1 MRVCVWERE
10 HMHAFVKLCVIMGEY
25 IFGQKKPLTLFSIS
39 SHKLAHAPVLL
50 HHSSYMMGG
59 YLTMGLKK

>member
-1 MRVCVWERE
+1 
-10 HMHAFVKLCVIMGEY
+10 MHAFVTLCVIMGEY
-25 IFGQKKPLTLFSIS
+25 IFWQKKPLTLFSIS